1 MKAYPVAVLCRVM
14 VVSRSGFYDFLNRE
28 KSQFDPQQEPLERK
42 ITEIFEKSKGCYGSR
57 RIRDELIAQGTEIGR
72 FKTRRLMKKL
82 GLRVK
87 TTKKYRVTTNS
98 NHKHPVAEN
107 VLDRK
112 FYPVTTNKVWAT
124 DITYIWTLEGWSYLA
139 IVMDLYSRKIVG
151 WSIGARMTK
160 NLVLSALDMAFWQ
173 RKPEPGLLHHSDR
186 GSQYACKKYQ
196 NRLKQYKMTPS
207 MSRKGNCWDN
217 APVERFFRSL
227 KSERLSYCKFETRA
241 QARMEVLEYIT
252 WYNSDRLH
260 STLDGVSPATFEN
273 PTLRLVA

>member
-1 MKAYPVAVLCRVM
+1 MTKPDR
-14 VVSRSGFYDFLNRE
+14 
-28 KSQFDPQQEPLERK
+28 QQEQLEYK
-42 ITEIFEKSKGCYGSR
+42 IIEIFESSKGCYGSR
-57 RIRDELIAQGTEIGR
+57 RIRDELLAQGTEIGR

-87 TTKKYRVTTNS
+87 TTKKYRVATNS

-107 VLDRK
+107 VLNRK
-112 FYPVTTNKVWAT
+112 FCPVAANKIWAT

-139 IVMDLYSRKIVG
+139 IVMDLYSRRVVG
-151 WSIGARMTK
+151 WSIGSRMTK
-160 NLVLSALDMAFWQ
+160 SLVLSALDMAFWQ
-173 RKPEPGLLHHSDR
+173 RNPEPGLLHHSDR

-196 NRLKQYKMTPS
+196 NRLNQYKMTPS

-227 KSERLSYCKFETRA
+227 KSERISYCRFETRE
-241 QARMEVLEYIT
+241 QARMEVIDYIA

-260 STLDGVSPATFEN
+260 STLGGVSPATFES
-273 PTLRLVA
+273 PTFRLAA

>member
-160 NLVLSALDMAFWQ
+160 N
-173 RKPEPGLLHHSDR
+173 
-186 GSQYACKKYQ
+186 
-196 NRLKQYKMTPS
+196 
-207 MSRKGNCWDN
+207 
-217 APVERFFRSL
+217 
-227 KSERLSYCKFETRA
+227 
-241 QARMEVLEYIT
+241 EVVHI
-252 WYNSDRLH
+252 
-260 STLDGVSPATFEN
+260 
-273 PTLRLVA
+273 